1 MAPCCE
7 QQNVETDVSGSETR
21 VENEPMVHVENDPE
35 VNDNSVV
42 ENPANEPC
50 ESTTGSETTNE
61 NDVIL
66 PRRSTRAQKPVD
78 RYGAV
83 PYM

>member
-1 MAPCCE
+1 M
-7 QQNVETDVSGSETR
+7 ETDVPGSETR
-21 VENEPMVHVENDPE
+21 VENEPIVPVENDPE

-42 ENPANEPC
+42 ENPANESC
-50 ESTTGSETTNE
+50 ESTTGSETILMKTI
-61 NDVIL
+61 VIL
-66 PRRSTRAQKPVD
+66 PRRSTRARKPVD